1 MKVLIVIICVY
12 FFCELIILYFIKKSK
27 DIKWIITKK
36 NLSELFNE
44 KKFLRFKRKNFNYK
58 LGWNKK
64 SEIKNFDYL
73 NNKKIFYS
81 INKKGYR
88 NSKFYKKKTRL
99 YLLVTLILF
108 VDKLTIMKHGKN
120 SYQKKKIF
128 SYQISVLEIM
138 DWIKHI

>member
-88 NSKFYKKKTRL
+88 NSKFYKKKKQD
-99 YLLVTLILF
+99 Y
-108 VDKLTIMKHGKN
+108 
-120 SYQKKKIF
+120 IF
-128 SYQISVLEIM
+128 
-138 DWIKHI
+138 W